1 VSVPHE
7 YGVPTGQSAAAL
19 VQPAV
24 AGGPSPTVPLTLI
37 RPGRSLHVSP
47 RELWAFREL
56 LYFLVW
62 RDAKVRYK
70 QTVLGALWSVL
81 QPLLTMAVFAVFFG
95 RLARMPSDGQPY
107 PLFAFTALVPWTYFA
122 TALSAGAQSLVG
134 SQQLISK
141 VYFPR
146 LIIPLA
152 AVATPV
158 IDFAIAG
165 AMLVFMLVWYGVAP
179 STGFFFVP
187 AFALLAVTTA
197 LAATLWFSALN
208 VEYRDVRYVLPFA
221 VQFWMFATPVAYPAS
236 LVPDAWRPL
245 YGLNPMATVVEGFRW
260 GLLGT
265 PAPGSMAVVSVVV
278 VAVALAGG
286 VAYFRRMEGTFA
298 DVI

>member
-1 VSVPHE
+1 MSVAPDL
-7 YGVPTGQSAAAL
+7 AAA
-19 VQPAV
+19 V
-24 AGGPSPTVPLTLI
+24 TVI
-37 RPGRSLHVSP
+37 RPGRSLRVSP
-47 RELWAFREL
+47 RELWDFREL

-95 RLARMPSDGQPY
+95 RLARVPSDGQPY

-152 AVATPV
+152 SVATPI

-165 AMLVFMLVWYGVAP
+165 GLLVLMLLWYGVTP
-179 STGFFFVP
+179 SAGVFLVP
-187 AFALLAVTTA
+187 AFALLAVATA
-197 LAATLWFSALN
+197 LAAALWFSALN

-236 LVPDAWRPL
+236 LVPEVWRPL
-245 YGLNPMATVVEGFRW
+245 YGLNPMATIVEGFRW

-265 PAPGSMAVVSVVV
+265 PSPGSMAAVSIVI
-278 VAVALAGG
+278 VAIALVGG
-286 VAYFRRMEGTFA
+286 IAYFRRMEGTFA